1 MKFGK
6 RLKQQIQETLPEW
19 KDEFLSYK
27 ELKKLVRLISSTPP
41 PENWLNGSPS
51 PELYCKPE
59 SEFVY
64 LLNNQIDKFNTFFME
79 KEEDFIIRHKE
90 LQQRIQ
96 RVQNTWGTNG
106 RNPSEICYKEEMGKI
121 RKDIVNFHGEMVL
134 LINYS
139 NINYIGLA
147 KILKKY
153 DKRTGSL
160 LRLPFIQKV
169 LEQPFFTTD
178 LISKLIKELESTID
192 AVFPAGV
199 AVEDEDQVVEDT
211 RKTSNKYEIQLVGE
225 GIFRNTVAALLTM
238 QEIRR
243 GSSTYSHFSL
253 PPLNLPDCEIVQ
265 SIQVSSS
272 IPLL

>member
-6 RLKQQIQETLPEW
+6 RLNQQIQETLPEW
-19 KDEFLSYK
+19 RDKFLCYK
-27 ELKKLVRLISSTPP
+27 ELKKLVRLISSSTPG
-41 PENWLNGSPS
+41 NLLNGGSPV
-51 PELYCKPE
+51 YGKPE
-59 SEFVY
+59 SEFVF

-90 LQQRIQ
+90 LQQRIH
-96 RVQNTWGTNG
+96 RVQNIWGPNG
-106 RNPSEICYKEEMGKI
+106 SHASESYYKEEIGMI

-139 NINYIGLA
+139 NINYTGLA

-178 LISKLIKELESTID
+178 LISKLIKELETTID
-192 AVFPAGV
+192 AMFPAGD
-199 AVEDEDQVVEDT
+199 ASYHEDEQLLEES
-211 RKTSNKYEIQLVGE
+211 RKKIRENNYEIVIMGE
-225 GIFRNTVAALLTM
+225 GIFRNTVAALLTV
-238 QEIRR
+238 QQIRT
-243 GSSTYSHFSL
+243 GSSTYSQFSL
-253 PPLNLPDCEIVQ
+253 PPVNLSDSELILQ
-265 SIQVSSS
+265 STQ
-272 IPLL
+272 